1 MTEIECIAK
10 KWGGSIGIVLPK
22 DVVEQEKIKP
32 NEKIRIVIK
41 RVPLVRDF
49 VRTVGPLKRTAES
62 TQKIKDELRKGW
74 D

>member
-22 DVVEQEKIKP
+22 DIVEKEHISP
-32 NEKIRIVIK
+32 DEHIRISIQK
-41 RVPLVRDF
+41 IPRARDIWSL
-49 VRTVGPLKRTAES
+49 GPITTKDS

-74 D
+74 